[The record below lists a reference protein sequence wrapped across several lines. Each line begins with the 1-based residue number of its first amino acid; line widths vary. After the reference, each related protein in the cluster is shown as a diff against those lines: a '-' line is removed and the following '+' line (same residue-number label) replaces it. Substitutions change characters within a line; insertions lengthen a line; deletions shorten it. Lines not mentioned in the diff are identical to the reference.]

1 MKVLAIFSSRY
12 SSEFL
17 GLAVSSFDNSIMNRV
32 LPLIEELIQLALKDA
47 DAVARKNGR
56 R

>member
-1 MKVLAIFSSRY
+1 MAI
-12 SSEFL
+12 
-17 GLAVSSFDNSIMNRV
+17 SSFDGSLMSRIRPV
-32 LPLIEELIQLALKDA
+32 IEELVQVAMKDA

>member
-1 MKVLAIFSSRY
+1 MKSLAVFSSRY

-17 GLAVSSFDNSIMNRV
+17 GLAVSLFDVSIMNRAV
-32 LPLIEELIQLALKDA
+32 PLIEELIQLAIKDA